1 MNNIWHGVPGT
12 GCPNEGNCE
21 TCPCAD
27 CVATPIEC
35 TKFYRDEERITRSK
49 YGRKRKRHNPG
60 RGYELDTRFDGKIE
74 RIDEAI
80 TCTKL

>member
-1 MNNIWHGVPGT
+1 MSKCNGKCEE
-12 GCPNEGNCE
+12 CPFD
-21 TCPCAD
+21 D
-27 CVATPIEC
+27 CVATAIEC
-35 TKFYRDEERITRSK
+35 TEFYRDEGRATRKK